1 MHAKFLFGDLLCVL
15 HGLVMDDFI
24 YIHFTIY
31 LSIKVDCMRVSLTGV
46 HTGFAESFAKLLKK
60 CQINLASDAIIL

>member
-1 MHAKFLFGDLLCVL
+1 
-15 HGLVMDDFI
+15 MDDFI

-60 CQINLASDAIIL
+60 CQINLASDAI